1 MQKEVSILKGQT
13 FADIAIQETGW
24 MEGLYDLA
32 DTNELSMTEVL
43 VAGSTVQVNPDDVNQ
58 QEYRSVSKDNVVPAT
73 AFGYVLGEEVEQAN
87 EGIGYWGLEIDF
99 IVQ

>member
-1 MQKEVSILKGQT
+1 MPKEVNILKGQT
-13 FADIAIQETGW
+13 FADIALQETGW

-32 DTNELSMTEVL
+32 VTNELSMTQVL
-43 VAGSTVQVNPDDVNQ
+43 ASGSAVLVNPDDVNQ

-73 AFGYVLGEEVEQAN
+73 AFGYVLGEEEEEAN